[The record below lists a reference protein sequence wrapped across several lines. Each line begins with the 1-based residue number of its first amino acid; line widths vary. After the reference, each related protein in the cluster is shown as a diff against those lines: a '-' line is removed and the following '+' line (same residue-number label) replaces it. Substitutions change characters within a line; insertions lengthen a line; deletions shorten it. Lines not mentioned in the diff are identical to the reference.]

1 MSARRGERSSRGVA
15 PVRIHI
21 HELAQLYNSLDPS
34 PFWDRD
40 LDRNAAEFIEGEFR
54 DRLWA
59 DTWHL
64 IVHVRTGDA
73 DAQMLQNAL
82 ESYYNRLATST
93 GRELKEHFRSARLGL
108 LAGLILF
115 GVFIGA
121 RALLRATAPAIPT
134 AVDEGLIILAWL
146 TLWRPAETLAY
157 DWLPL
162 YRRRQLYQ
170 RLQAVRVSV
179 QLERHAAV
187 GTEKPAK
194 PREAE
199 PSSMAGPQ
207 RTGPSA
213 S

>member
-1 MSARRGERSSRGVA
+1 MGLAQRATGVTARRGEHHSRGVA

-59 DTWHL
+59 DAWHL

-73 DAQMLQNAL
+73 DAHMLQNAL
-82 ESYYNRLATST
+82 ESYYDRLATST
-93 GRELKEHFRSARLGL
+93 SRELKEHFRGGRLGL
-108 LAGLILF
+108 LAGLALF
-115 GVFIGA
+115 GTFMGT
-121 RALLRATAPAIPT
+121 RALLRASVPTLPT

-157 DWLPL
+157 EWLPL
-162 YRRRQLYQ
+162 YRRRRLYQ
-170 RLQAVRVSV
+170 RLRAVRVSV
-179 QLERHAAV
+179 QLERQAAARSD
-187 GTEKPAK
+187 KLANPQD
-194 PREAE
+194 
-199 PSSMAGPQ
+199 AGPK
-207 RTGPSA
+207 A
-213 S
+213 

>member
-1 MSARRGERSSRGVA
+1 MWFGLQEASMTARRSERHSRNVA

-40 LDRNAAEFIEGEFR
+40 LDRDAAEFIEGEFR
-54 DRLWA
+54 ERLWA

-73 DAQMLQNAL
+73 DVPTLQNAL
-82 ESYYNRLATST
+82 ESYYDRLATSAS
-93 GRELKEHFRSARLGL
+93 RELKEHFRSARLGL
-108 LAGLILF
+108 LAGLALF
-115 GVFIGA
+115 GIFMGTRV
-121 RALLRATAPAIPT
+121 LLRATAPAMPT

-157 DWLPL
+157 EWLPL

-170 RLQAVRVSV
+170 RLRAVRVSV
-179 QLERHAAV
+179 QLHTAV
-187 GTEKPAK
+187 GTDKPAK
-194 PREAE
+194 AKEAD
-199 PSSMAGPQ
+199 P
-207 RTGPSA
+207 A
-213 S
+213 SRQS